1 MLRATT
7 VALAAVGLSA
17 CVGCRGG
24 VEGRGGA
31 VNSRDS
37 AGIRIVENRGQAW
50 AAGAG
55 WKVVDSPL
63 VDLGGKGGEA
73 GSDLD
78 QVTGPVSLTD
88 GRIVFANGA
97 TSEVRLYDGA
107 GRPLHTSGRK
117 GSGPGEYQTFGGL
130 WVGPGDSVLV
140 SDILARRLTVLDR
153 DGNVGRSF
161 VLAGQGGSFVSI
173 GGRVSYALAA
183 GWFAD
188 GSVLGLTQAFQM
200 NDPRAGVH
208 RDSVTAIRYRGDGT
222 VRDTLGRWPGPET
235 TKMEMSFGGRTMAAP
250 MPVPLGR
257 QSASLVRGERLY
269 LARNDAW
276 EIEVR
281 DSGGKLLR
289 LIRADV
295 KATALTPADI
305 AAHRKQQL
313 EALAAQPLMHMAP
326 AALIAQLK
334 QRIESATYPATLPFV
349 EALLADPDGN
359 LWVQEVT
366 SPANEAAR
374 FAVVDSAGRLLG
386 RVVMPARLKPS
397 SIGLDVVS
405 GVWRDADEVQHVRSY
420 PLRKR

>member
-7 VALAAVGLSA
+7 LVLAAGLFA
-17 CVGCRGG
+17 CGG
-24 VEGRGGA
+24 GRGGA
-31 VNSRDS
+31 GGGGGEVRSRDS

-50 AAGAG
+50 ADGKG

-63 VDLGGKGGEA
+63 VDIGGKGGEA
-73 GSDLD
+73 AGDLD

-88 GRIVFANGA
+88 GRLVFANGA
-97 TSEVRLYDGA
+97 TSEVRIYDRA
-107 GRPLHTSGRK
+107 ALHLHTAGRK

-140 SDILARRLTVLDR
+140 ADILARRMTVLDR
-153 DGNVGRSF
+153 DGNLGRSF

-173 GGRVSYALAA
+173 GGQVSYALAS

-208 RDSVTAIRYRGDGT
+208 RDSVTAVRYNGDGT
-222 VRDTLGRWPGPET
+222 VRDTLGRWPGAET
-235 TKMEMSFGGRTMAAP
+235 TKMEMSFGGRTMTAP

-257 QSASLVRGERLY
+257 QSTSLVRGERLY

-281 DSGGKLLR
+281 NGDGKLLS

-295 KATALTPADI
+295 KAAPLTPADV

-313 EALAAQPLMHMAP
+313 AALAAQPLMRMAP
-326 AALIAQLK
+326 AAIVAQLK

-349 EALLADPDGN
+349 QALLADPDGN
-359 LWVQEVT
+359 LWVQEAT
-366 SPANEAAR
+366 SPADESAR
-374 FAVVDSAGRLLG
+374 FAVVDSTGRLLG
-386 RVVMPARLKPS
+386 RVAMPARLKPTA
-397 SIGLDVVS
+397 IGADAVF
-405 GVWRDADEVQHVRSY
+405 GVWSDADEVQHVRSY
-420 PLRKR
+420 PIRKR

>member
-1 MLRATT
+1 MRTAAT
-7 VALAAVGLSA
+7 ALPAVLAVISA
-17 CVGCRGG
+17 CTGTGSG
-24 VEGRGGA
+24 SGRGS
-31 VNSRDS
+31 VSSRDS
-37 AGIRIVENRGQAW
+37 AGISIVENHGQAW
-50 AAGAG
+50 TKGSG

-63 VDLGGKGGEA
+63 VDIGGKSGEA
-73 GSDLD
+73 AGDLD

-88 GRIVFANGA
+88 GRLVFANGA
-97 TSEVRLYDGA
+97 TSEVRLYDRA
-107 GRPLHTSGRK
+107 GNLVRRSGRK

-140 SDILARRLTVLDR
+140 ADLLARRLTVLDR

-161 VLAGQGGSFVSI
+161 LLAGQGGSFVSI
-173 GGRVSYALAA
+173 GGQVSYALAA

-208 RDSVTAIRYRGDGT
+208 RDSITAVRYRGDGA

-235 TKMEMSFGGRTMAAP
+235 TKMEMSFGGRTMTAP

-257 QSASLVRGERLY
+257 QSTSLVHGERVY
-269 LARNDAW
+269 VARNDAW

-281 DSGGKLLR
+281 DGGGKLLR

-295 KATALTPADI
+295 KAVPLTPADV

-313 EALAAQPLMHMAP
+313 EALAAQPLMRMAP
-326 AALIAQLK
+326 ATLIAQLK

-349 EALLADPDGN
+349 QALLADPDGN
-359 LWVQEVT
+359 LWVEEVT
-366 SPANEAAR
+366 SPADESAR

-386 RVVMPARLKPS
+386 RVVMPARLRPT
-397 SIGLDVVS
+397 SIGAEAVS
-405 GVWRDADEVQHVRSY
+405 GVWRDAEDVQHVRSY
-420 PLRKR
+420 PIRKR